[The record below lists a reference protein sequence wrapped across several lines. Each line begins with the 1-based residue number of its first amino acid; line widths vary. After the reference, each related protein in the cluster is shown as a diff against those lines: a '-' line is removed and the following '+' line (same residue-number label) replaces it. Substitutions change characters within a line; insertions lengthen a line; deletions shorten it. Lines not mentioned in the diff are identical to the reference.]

1 MSDFQHL
8 CAQAIFQLGF
18 SAGLFEVVLFGQL
31 GNSGSGFS
39 LRGW

>member
-1 MSDFQHL
+1 MNDFQHL

-18 SAGLFEVVLFGQL
+18 LAGLFEVLLFGQL
-31 GNSGSGFS
+31 GDSDFGCS